1 MDSATITIEKRF
13 AGPPASANGGY
24 ASGRIASFIEGPAE
38 ITLRMPPPLDTPLQL
53 TVGAGNEVDLRHG
66 DDLIATGKP
75 AEFAIGNMH
84 VPSFDE
90 ATLAASRTF
99 PVSRHPLPRCFVCGP
114 DRELGDGLRIH
125 PGPVDPDDHDWQG
138 VVAASWIPD
147 ANLADESGV
156 VRSEFVWAALDCPTA
171 YASSGPEGLR
181 SMLLGRQ
188 SLRILRR
195 PSSLSRCVITAR
207 RTGREGRKNFAEALL
222 LNEFG
227 QRLAECRAL
236 WIEVS
241 PEVQQGVTGR
251 PRD

>member
-38 ITLRMPPPLDTPLQL
+38 VTLRMPPPLDMPLQL
-53 TVGAGNEVDLRHG
+53 TAVAGNNAELHHG
-66 DDLIATGKP
+66 DNLIATAQAAQFTVGK
-75 AEFAIGNMH
+75 MH

-114 DRELGDGLRIH
+114 DRQVGDGLRIH

-138 VVAASWIPD
+138 VVASSWIPD

-181 SMLLGRQ
+181 TMLLGRQ
-188 SLRILRR
+188 SLRILRL
-195 PSSLSRCVITAR
+195 PASLSRCVITAR
-207 RTGREGRKNFAEALL
+207 RTGQEGRKYFAEALL
-222 LNEFG
+222 LDEFG
-227 QRLAECRAL
+227 QRLAECKAI

-241 PEVQQGVTGR
+241 ARVQQGLTV
-251 PRD
+251 